1 MKNFIGHDGFI
12 WWIGRVVDLNDPLS
26 LGRCRVRIF
35 GYHGEEKDIPDD
47 DLPWAVAIHPINTPN
62 FYGTPRIGYFVFGF
76 FLDAISAQ
84 EPAML
89 GYFPGA
95 PSEGEVN
102 FTNISSKEDVLLD
115 INGAKISIS
124 NTGVVRI
131 ESSNNIIISS
141 NSDVLI
147 SGNNIT
153 LTSTTSTVISGKIL
167 ELRDSANTYTPS
179 TIKSKFD
186 ELDETNIEQNEQI
199 ELAKT
204 LPEIEP

>member
-153 LTSTTSTVISGKIL
+153 LTSTTSTVISGEIL

>member
-62 FYGTPRIGYFVFGF
+62 FYGRIGYFVFGF

>member
-1 MKNFIGHDGFI
+1 MKNFIGRDGFI